1 MTPHMDT
8 FYAVPYINY
17 ADLECL
23 IEETDQ
29 CKNNL
34 ENSFTT
40 KLGEHIPLRF
50 SISTMSSFK
59 SIKNKHDVHRGKDCM
74 KMFCQSLREHA
85 MKLINVKMKRNEVIN

>member
-1 MTPHMDT
+1 MDT
-8 FYAVPYINY
+8 FYAVPFIVY

-23 IEETDQ
+23 TEEIDQ

-40 KLGEHIPLRF
+40 KLGKHIPSCF
-50 SISTMSSFK
+50 SMSTISSFK
-59 SIKNKHDVHRGKDCM
+59 SIKNNHDVHRGKDCM

-85 MKLINVKMKRNEVIN
+85 MKLINFKIKRNEVIN